1 MTAKKVCKNEGLARR
16 KNDIRFFDKREF
28 LIESFWGRFLL
39 GNSDKE
45 SNHHVGKST
54 SIAWRSL

>member
-1 MTAKKVCKNEGLARR
+1 MTDKMICKNEDFSSL
-16 KNDIRFFDKREF
+16 KNYTCFLDKRKI

-45 SNHHVGKST
+45 SRHHVGKFT
-54 SIAWRSL
+54 TNTRR